1 MYENTDLLSFNP
13 VPNIIA
19 DFFHY
24 QLYVFH
30 FWGTRPA
37 CEVRGKE
44 GGIESDLKVL
54 SSGN

>member
-13 VPNIIA
+13 VPNIIT
-19 DFFHY
+19 DFFS
-24 QLYVFH
+24 LPVIFH

-44 GGIESDLKVL
+44 GGIESDLRSVRL
-54 SSGN
+54 G